1 MKRLILHLTVL
12 VCLALTTTGCLRSY
26 SLLTVNRDGS
36 GTITDTVLFSPR
48 LIQMMESFAEIDDVD
63 SAETKGKDLWSDS
76 TIQADAEKIG
86 PGVTVAKVSPLTVG
100 GYKGYVATFQVAD
113 ITKIT
118 MDKKRG
124 ADKLASAGV
133 NNEAGGESASTDTE
147 DELSI
152 TFAYDKNGTLVINNP
167 MGLDDTTSTADTTA
181 EQSPD
186 EMRQSLDMMSGFM
199 RGLRMRMRVA
209 VNGTI
214 TQCNATTYKDGT
226 ITLLEADFDK
236 LLDAWEQD
244 PSLMSSMDDLK
255 DGDMKEIQ
263 RVLSKYPPGALV
275 VELEPKITV
284 KFK

>member
-1 MKRLILHLTVL
+1 MKRLALHLSML

-26 SLLTVNRDGS
+26 SLLTVNRDGT

-48 LIQMMESFAEIDDVD
+48 LIQMMESFAAIDDVD
-63 SAETKGKDLWSDS
+63 SSETKGKDLWNDS
-76 TIQADAEKIG
+76 TIYADAENIG
-86 PGVTVAKVSPLTVG
+86 PGVTVDKITPLTVG
-100 GYKGYVATFQVAD
+100 GYKGYVATFKVAD
-113 ITKIT
+113 VTKIT
-118 MDKKRG
+118 LDKKRG
-124 ADKLASAGV
+124 ADKMASAGL
-133 NNEAGGESASTDTE
+133 NNEAGGSGEGGAD
-147 DELSI
+147 DDMAV
-152 TFAYDKNGTLVINNP
+152 TFTFDKNGTLFINNP
-167 MGLDDTTSTADTTA
+167 MGVDDSPSAADTTVP
-181 EQSPD
+181 QSAD

-199 RGLRMRMRVA
+199 RGLRMRLRVT

-236 LLDAWEQD
+236 LLDAWDQD

-255 DGDMKEIQ
+255 NGDMKEIQ

-284 KFK
+284 KIK